1 MRISDWSSDVCSS
14 DLGTIHL
21 LQAMRAAGV
30 NRLVF
35 SSSATVYGDPD
46 SVPVREDAALRI
58 TNPYGR
64 TKLVMEQLIGDL
76 CVSDPSFHAANLR
89 YFNPVGAHPS
99 GLIGEDP
106 GGEPNN
112 LMPYVSQVADGRSDE
127 TTSELQSL
135 IRTSY

>member
-1 MRISDWSSDVCSS
+1 
-14 DLGTIHL
+14 
-21 LQAMRAAGV
+21 MRAAGV
-30 NRLVF
+30 NRLEF

-76 CVSDPSFHAANLR
+76 CVSAPSFHVANLR

-99 GLIGEDP
+99 GLTGEDP

-112 LMPYVSQVADGRSDE
+112 LMPYVSQVAGGRPSARGAGGE
-127 TTSELQSL
+127 RVGKE
-135 IRTSY
+135 